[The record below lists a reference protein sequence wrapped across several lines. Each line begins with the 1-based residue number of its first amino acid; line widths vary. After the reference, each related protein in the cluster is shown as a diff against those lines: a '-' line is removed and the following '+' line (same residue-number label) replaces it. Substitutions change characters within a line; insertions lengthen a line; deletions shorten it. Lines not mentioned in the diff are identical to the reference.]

1 MKTAIQKRESYTL
14 RVYNHASGC
23 FETVEVTEE
32 VYRIY
37 RRTEW
42 NIHDNDDS
50 FYAHE
55 IQFSS
60 LIGGSEDA
68 FQNFREFIDTENTP
82 DQVIEQEM
90 LHENLLKAIASLP
103 EKEQVLIRAL
113 YFEGRSETDYAKQCG
128 VKQQTINEKKHRILR
143 KMKKFMACDL

>member
-1 MKTAIQKRESYTL
+1 METAIQERESYTL

-32 VYRIY
+32 VYRTY

-82 DQVIEQEM
+82 DQIMEREDVIATV
-90 LHENLLKAIASLP
+90 HRAIANLPPEDQELVRARFFDSMSLR
-103 EKEQVLIRAL
+103 Q
-113 YFEGRSETDYAKQCG
+113 YAQLNG
-128 VKQQTINEKKHRILR
+128 VSHTVIHRRERNILKKL
-143 KMKKFMACDL
+143 KKYLKF

>member
-1 MKTAIQKRESYTL
+1 MKTAIHQRELYTL

-23 FETVEVTEE
+23 VETVEVTEE
-32 VYRIY
+32 VYRTY
-37 RRTEW
+37 RRTAW
-42 NIHDNDDS
+42 NIHDNDES

-60 LIGGSEDA
+60 LIEGSEDA
-68 FQNFREFIDTENTP
+68 FHNFREFIDTENTP
-82 DQVIEQEM
+82 DQVIEEEI

-103 EKEQVLIRAL
+103 EKERVLIRAL
-113 YFEGRSETDYAKQCG
+113 YFEGRSETDYARQCG

-143 KMKKFMACDL
+143 KMKKFMARDL